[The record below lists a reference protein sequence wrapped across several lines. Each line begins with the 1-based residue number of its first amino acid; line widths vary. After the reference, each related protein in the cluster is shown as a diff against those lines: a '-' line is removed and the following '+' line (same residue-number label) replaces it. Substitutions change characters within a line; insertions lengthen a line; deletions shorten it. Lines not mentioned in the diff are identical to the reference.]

1 MDISS
6 CLGPIEERDTGDDG
20 EASEKE
26 NHTSADNTNQSKHG
40 INRQKRPISMSIQT
54 MTDSEVNHE
63 VVKTISEW
71 RGTRQRRNTEEE
83 KRQTWRRSLNSPI
96 QQFFWTDVY
105 PIEQDEKGEMTASP
119 IIEEHAV
126 CDEEEFVFL
135 SKDEHGNPV
144 FSPAL
149 HAARQA
155 GNEDAIRGNLDNS
168 KNMKAMNSSES
179 KAGIENNGGDDMA
192 AGEHLVGR
200 VEVLTIHD
208 F

>member
-6 CLGPIEERDTGDDG
+6 YLGPIEARDTGDNG

-26 NHTSADNTNQSKHG
+26 NHTFVNNRNQSKHG
-40 INRQKRPISMSIQT
+40 IDKQKRPISMSIQT
-54 MTDSEVNHE
+54 MTDLEVNYE

-71 RGTRQRRNTEEE
+71 RGTRSRRNTEEE

-96 QQFFWTDVY
+96 QQFFWTDIY
-105 PIEQDEKGEMTASP
+105 PIVQDTEGEMTASP
-119 IIEEHAV
+119 IIEENAV
-126 CDEEEFVFL
+126 CEEEESVFL

-144 FSPAL
+144 FSPAI

-155 GNEDAIRGNLDNS
+155 GNEDAVRGNLGNS
-168 KNMKAMNSSES
+168 NNMKAMHSSES
-179 KAGIENNGGDDMA
+179 KAGIESNGVDDMA